1 MTTPMRVLALDAVF
15 GMLGM
20 LGINEALKKIVSTEF
35 QLNP

>member
-15 GMLGM
+15 GMFGF
-20 LGINEALKKIVSTEF
+20 NEALMKIVSAEF